1 MNISSNETEKKA
13 ISYKKVGRETEVTAL
28 RTLETD
34 QQTQQEVA
42 DQIRV
47 PRTTLQHWLY
57 RKRSMSDQIDPEVV
71 AFCESPEGLAFLH
84 QITTAA
90 LYTFHK
96 MSGSG
101 LHTIQTFLKLS
112 QINQFIGC
120 SIGSLQKESNNM
132 DGNLTLFGTE
142 EIDRLAANMKNK
154 KISLVG
160 DETFLP
166 GAMILVMM
174 DPVSNFILSEEIR
187 EKRDAATWNEVTAP
201 ILKKLNVEV
210 IQLSGDEGSGLTSFV
225 LNTLGVHK
233 ASDLFHVQQDI
244 TKSVGGHLARA
255 ENSSKKSLKELEEKK
270 QKAYDRARK
279 VLMESSDNSQKCL
292 DKVSKEA
299 KKIGNCENLI
309 KTAES
314 KIQKAAEDREIISSE
329 RKHIGDLYHPIDLET
344 GKDRTPDE
352 LEKALNESYDK
363 IEAVLESNGCSDK
376 QKKRL
381 AKSRKMI
388 SSLKKTLTFFWYSI
402 AAIVSG
408 MNLGLEL
415 ECVFYK
421 QLLPLSYLRLRL
433 GRCRDKNQ
441 KISLEKI
448 IESIEITL
456 NSRDGPW
463 NNLSQERK
471 KELMAKGREC
481 AEIFQRSSSCVE
493 GRNGFLALLHH
504 GHKRLSAQR
513 LRVLTIIHNFGI
525 TRKDGTTAAERL
537 FGEKP
542 RDLFDYLLENTNW
555 PIRPRRSSWSKLR
568 RLSAKTEAA

>member
-166 GAMILVMM
+166 GAAM
-174 DPVSNFILSEEIR
+174 F
-187 EKRDAATWNEVTAP
+187 
-201 ILKKLNVEV
+201 
-210 IQLSGDEGSGLTSFV
+210 
-225 LNTLGVHK
+225 
-233 ASDLFHVQQDI
+233 
-244 TKSVGGHLARA
+244 
-255 ENSSKKSLKELEEKK
+255 
-270 QKAYDRARK
+270 
-279 VLMESSDNSQKCL
+279 
-292 DKVSKEA
+292 
-299 KKIGNCENLI
+299 
-309 KTAES
+309 
-314 KIQKAAEDREIISSE
+314 IISAFNSP
-329 RKHIGDLYHPIDLET
+329 LAAYAASVL
-344 GKDRTPDE
+344 
-352 LEKALNESYDK
+352 ALN
-363 IEAVLESNGCSDK
+363 
-376 QKKRL
+376 
-381 AKSRKMI
+381 
-388 SSLKKTLTFFWYSI
+388 
-402 AAIVSG
+402 
-408 MNLGLEL
+408 
-415 ECVFYK
+415 
-421 QLLPLSYLRLRL
+421 
-433 GRCRDKNQ
+433 
-441 KISLEKI
+441 
-448 IESIEITL
+448 
-456 NSRDGPW
+456 
-463 NNLSQERK
+463 
-471 KELMAKGREC
+471 
-481 AEIFQRSSSCVE
+481 
-493 GRNGFLALLHH
+493 
-504 GHKRLSAQR
+504 
-513 LRVLTIIHNFGI
+513 
-525 TRKDGTTAAERL
+525 
-537 FGEKP
+537 
-542 RDLFDYLLENTNW
+542 
-555 PIRPRRSSWSKLR
+555 RRSFDQLER
-568 RLSAKTEAA
+568 RGLIGQFVFSNK